1 MKKLLMM
8 CFMLCLIAAF
18 GGCSCKSN
26 KFKIAYEGKGGFG
39 FDEDKL
45 TYCISEYISTKEELK
60 TLSKKLNNGY
70 FDESSTSY
78 NSNIGLII
86 RNYDDIFFNDNNLIV
101 CVIDAGNR
109 FDYSVNKLDVS
120 NNKLIINI
128 KKTQKKGTFTDEA
141 FSYLFIIEVE
151 KKDFLNINYVE
162 TIIK

>member
-1 MKKLLMM
+1 MKKILMM
-8 CFMLCLIAAF
+8 CFTLCLIAVV
-18 GGCSCKSN
+18 GGCSYKTN
-26 KFKIAYEGKGGFG
+26 KFEIAYEGKGGFG

-60 TLSKKLNNGY
+60 ALSKKLNNGY
-70 FDESSTSY
+70 FDEFSTSY
-78 NSNIGLII
+78 NSSVGLII
-86 RNYDDIFFNDNNLIV
+86 RNYDDVFFNDNNLIV
-101 CVIDAGNR
+101 CVIDGANS

-128 KKTQKKGTFTDEA
+128 KKAQKKGTFTDEA

-151 KKDFLNINYVE
+151 KKEFLNINYVE